1 MSKRAKPGRPPLA
14 VRKVR
19 VGTLF
24 LLPDE
29 YERLIGCSLL
39 GEKTISTAARLLTLH
54 LATVETEDPDRLEMV
69 DDDRCHH
76 SISL

>member
-1 MSKRAKPGRPPLA
+1 MSKRKPGRPPLA

-39 GEKTISTAARLLTLH
+39 GERAISAAARLLTQH
-54 LATVETEDPDRLEMV
+54 LAMAETEDPDRLGMV
-69 DDDRCHH
+69 DDDRCRH
-76 SISL
+76 SISP